1 MQVAIRPESANH
13 PQLMNMLKYQTNI
26 MLRKLHDN
34 GINLPDKAVKIWI
47 KEFGN
52 EKYFPKIEFDHNN
65 QELQYDLTHEGE
77 IREAHFKSFV
87 RNGNK
92 TQRRDLDRND
102 ADALLVRID
111 TLLRYDPQG
120 CVE

>member
-1 MQVAIRPESANH
+1 MQVAIRPESANN
-13 PQLMNMLKYQTNI
+13 PTLMNMLKYQTNI
-26 MLRKLHDN
+26 MLRKLHNN

-52 EKYFPKIEFDHNN
+52 DKYFPKIEFDHNN

-111 TLLRYDPQG
+111 TLLRYNP
-120 CVE
+120 E